1 VTRRGTDYWFYFELL
16 ESYWK
21 PIALRAPVLGSFI
34 VVSDFLIIILEVLSQ
49 IAGVS
54 SDISDSGAAAYAD
67 SDGNLSTSISFTY
80 LYFPTIIAV
89 GYSIMLSW
97 VDLDSKRLEL

>member
-1 VTRRGTDYWFYFELL
+1 MTRRGTDYWFDFELL

-21 PIALRAPVLGSFI
+21 PITLRVPVLGSFI
-34 VVSDFLIIILEVLSQ
+34 VVSIFLIIILEVLSQ

-54 SDISDSGAAAYAD
+54 SDISYSGAAAYAD
-67 SDGNLSTSISFTY
+67 NDGNLSTSISFTY

>member
-1 VTRRGTDYWFYFELL
+1 VTRRGTDYWSDFELL
-16 ESYWK
+16 KSYWK
-21 PIALRAPVLGSFI
+21 PITLRAPVLESFI
-34 VVSDFLIIILEVLSQ
+34 VVSVFLIIILEVLSQ

-54 SDISDSGAAAYAD
+54 SDISDSGVAAYAD

-89 GYSIMLSW
+89 GYNIMLSW